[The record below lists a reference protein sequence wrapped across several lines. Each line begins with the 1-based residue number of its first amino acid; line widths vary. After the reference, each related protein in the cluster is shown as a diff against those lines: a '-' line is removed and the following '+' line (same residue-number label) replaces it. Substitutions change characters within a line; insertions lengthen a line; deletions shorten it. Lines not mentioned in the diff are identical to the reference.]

1 MSLPSS
7 AAHPG
12 PPAATTRV
20 HIIGSGLIGASVGMA
35 LRNKGFAVTLEDL
48 SPTSAALARDLGA
61 GDLLAEHPVPDAVD
75 VVVTATPPDVT
86 ANVVLAA
93 QTRYPS
99 AVVTDVASVKQIIV
113 DEISERGGDL
123 RRFVGGHPMAGR
135 ERSGAIA
142 ARADLFEG
150 RTWVLTPT
158 ADTAEDALALVRH
171 LAAATGAAVVILDAS
186 EHDAAVAAVSHVP
199 QIAASVVAARL
210 EELSETSIALAGQGV
225 RDVTRIA
232 ASDPGLWT
240 QILVGNAPAIQV
252 VLAEVIRDLQ
262 DLQTAMDDIARDG
275 AHDLGA
281 PGSRAVIATRLAAGN
296 AGHARIP
303 GKHGQAPTAYGSV
316 VVLVPDEPGQLGRL
330 FNDMGEVGVNLEDLR
345 LDHAQGQPFG
355 LAEVFVLPAALGHLI
370 DSLHERGWR
379 LHV

>member
-1 MSLPSS
+1 MPELTP
-7 AAHPG
+7 ATHP
-12 PPAATTRV
+12 ASRV
-20 HIIGSGLIGASVGMA
+20 HIIGSGLIGASIGMA
-35 LRNKGFAVTLEDL
+35 LRSRGGTVSLEDL

-61 GDLLAEHPVPDAVD
+61 GDLHAGAVDPASVD
-75 VVVTATPPDVT
+75 VVVVATPPDVT
-86 ANVVLAA
+86 AGVVVAA
-93 QTRYPS
+93 QERYAS

-113 DEISERGGDL
+113 DEVTARGGDL
-123 RRFVGGHPMAGR
+123 ARFVGGHPMAGR
-135 ERSGAIA
+135 ERSGAIS

-150 RTWVLTPT
+150 RSWVLTPT
-158 ADTAEDALALVRH
+158 DATSDDVLSSVRSLAES
-171 LAAATGAAVVILDAS
+171 TGAAVVVLGAA

-210 EELSETSIALAGQGV
+210 EGLSETSVALAGQGV

-240 QILVGNAPAIQV
+240 QILVGNAPAV
-252 VLAEVIRDLQ
+252 HDVLTDVIADLEDLKKALREIAE
-262 DLQTAMDDIARDG
+262 DG
-275 AHDLGA
+275 AHEIGA
-281 PGSRAVIATRLAAGN
+281 PGSRAVIAGRLAAGN

-330 FNDMGEVGVNLEDLR
+330 FNDVGAAGINLEDLR

-355 LAEVFVLPAALGHLI
+355 LAEIFVVPAVLGHLVE
-370 DSLHERGWR
+370 SLTERGWR
-379 LHV
+379 LHA

>member
-1 MSLPSS
+1 M
-7 AAHPG
+7 
-12 PPAATTRV
+12 TRV

-35 LRNKGFAVTLEDL
+35 LRARGLDVSLEDL

-61 GDLLAEHPVPDAVD
+61 GDLLTQRQDAGAVD
-75 VVVTATPPDVT
+75 LVVVATPPDVT
-86 ANVVLAA
+86 SNVVATALRAF
-93 QTRYPS
+93 PH

-113 DEISERGGDL
+113 DEIGERGGDL

-142 ARADLFEG
+142 ARKDLFEG

-158 ADTAEDALALVRH
+158 EQTTAEALALVRSTAE
-171 LAAATGAAVVILDAS
+171 LTGAAVVVLDAG

-199 QIAASVVAARL
+199 QIAASIVAARL
-210 EELSETSIALAGQGV
+210 EPLSETAVALAGQGV

-240 QILVGNAPAIQV
+240 QILVGNAPAVQH
-252 VLAEVIRDLQ
+252 VLAEVIADLE
-262 DLQTAMDDIARDG
+262 DLSGAIGEIARDG

-281 PGSRAVIATRLAAGN
+281 PGSRAVIARRLAAGN

-316 VVLVPDEPGQLGRL
+316 IVLVPDEAGQLGRL
-330 FNDMGEVGVNLEDLR
+330 FHDVGEAGVNIEDLR
-345 LDHAQGQPFG
+345 LDHAHGQPFG
-355 LAEVFVLPAALGHLI
+355 LAEIFVVPAALGHLI
-370 DSLHERGWR
+370 DALHERGWR
-379 LHV
+379 MHV

>member
-1 MSLPSS
+1 MPELTP
-7 AAHPG
+7 ATHP
-12 PPAATTRV
+12 ASRV
-20 HIIGSGLIGASVGMA
+20 HIIGSGLIGASIGMA
-35 LRNKGFAVTLEDL
+35 LRSRGGTVSLEDL

-61 GDLLAEHPVPDAVD
+61 GDLHAGAVDPASVD
-75 VVVTATPPDVT
+75 VVVVATPPDVT
-86 ANVVLAA
+86 AGVVVAA
-93 QTRYPS
+93 QERYAS

-113 DEISERGGDL
+113 DEVTARGGDL
-123 RRFVGGHPMAGR
+123 ARFVGGHPMAGR
-135 ERSGAIA
+135 ERSGAIS

-150 RTWVLTPT
+150 RSWVLTPT
-158 ADTAEDALALVRH
+158 DATSDDVLSSVRSLAES
-171 LAAATGAAVVILDAS
+171 TGAAVVVLGAA

-210 EELSETSIALAGQGV
+210 EGLSETSVALAGQGV

-240 QILVGNAPAIQV
+240 QILVGNAPAV
-252 VLAEVIRDLQ
+252 HDVLTDVIADLE
-262 DLQTAMDDIARDG
+262 DLKKALREIAKDG
-275 AHDLGA
+275 AHEIGA
-281 PGSRAVIATRLAAGN
+281 PGSRAVIAGRLAAGN

-330 FNDMGEVGVNLEDLR
+330 FNDVGAAGINLEDLR

-355 LAEVFVLPAALGHLI
+355 LAEIFVVPAVLGHLVE
-370 DSLHERGWR
+370 SLTERGWR
-379 LHV
+379 LHA

>member
-1 MSLPSS
+1 M
-7 AAHPG
+7 
-12 PPAATTRV
+12 TRV
-20 HIIGSGLIGASVGMA
+20 HIIGSGLIGASIGMA
-35 LRNKGFAVTLEDL
+35 LRASGLDVSLEDL

-61 GDLLAEHPVPDAVD
+61 GDLLTQRGDADTVEL
-75 VVVTATPPDVT
+75 VVVATPPDVT
-86 ANVVLAA
+86 SNLVVATQQA
-93 QTRYPS
+93 FPQ

-113 DEISERGGDL
+113 DEVAERGGDL
-123 RRFVGGHPMAGR
+123 SRFVGGHPMAGR

-142 ARADLFEG
+142 ARKDLFEG

-158 ADTAEDALALVRH
+158 ERTTPEALALVRRIAE
-171 LAAATGAAVVILDAS
+171 LTGAAVVVLDAA

-210 EELSETSIALAGQGV
+210 EPLSETAVALAGQGV

-240 QILVGNAPAIQV
+240 QILVGNAPAV
-252 VLAEVIRDLQ
+252 HEVLEAVIADLADLSGAIAE
-262 DLQTAMDDIARDG
+262 IARDG
-275 AHDLGA
+275 GHDLGA
-281 PGSRAVIATRLAAGN
+281 PGSRAVIASRLAAGN

-316 VVLVPDEPGQLGRL
+316 IVLVPDEAGQLGRL
-330 FNDMGEVGVNLEDLR
+330 FHDVGDAGVNIEDLR

-355 LAEVFVLPAALGHLI
+355 LAEIFVVPAVLGHLI
-370 DSLHERGWR
+370 DALHERGWR
-379 LHV
+379 MHV